1 MQADRTPWHGR
12 LPEPRERS
20 RSIRTGPE
28 HPHRPATARDATR
41 WCSGPAAVAMVAR
54 VVRGH
59 LARQRRDHVPGLLNR
74 REIVQHPPPF
84 GATGVALPPVAQV
97 AHISPPKASDA
108 SPARRA
114 AVADPDAARWRSAA
128 RALAPSES
136 RNAARPSGDMMRRRV
151 RPDRRSG
158 AIRVTAGG
166 TSAASCTCP
175 LSMPRRKRH
184 GPMRHRCPKGYSSL
198 LHRLRPE
205 KGQQT
210 RIASTGATFGLLEGP
225 PARLLWDA

>member
-1 MQADRTPWHGR
+1 MQADRTPRHGR

-97 AHISPPKASDA
+97 VPYFSTQGVRRIARSPSGSRGPRFSTLEISSAGSCAH
-108 SPARRA
+108 
-114 AVADPDAARWRSAA
+114 
-128 RALAPSES
+128 ES

-158 AIRVTAGG
+158 AISVTTGG

-198 LHRLRPE
+198 LHRLRSE